1 MASRA
6 RTTATLNPRVIIRF
20 CCSAARAIACHQA
33 GAPERPQHRELGRQR
48 RYKESLKAK
57 EKAHAGQNRVLART
71 DWNAIGREPAMRLFG
86 DPFFWALVSMF
97 GLAGAD
103 ALVGSVRLARF

>member
-1 MASRA
+1 
-6 RTTATLNPRVIIRF
+6 
-20 CCSAARAIACHQA
+20 
-33 GAPERPQHRELGRQR
+33 
-48 RYKESLKAK
+48 
-57 EKAHAGQNRVLART
+57 
-71 DWNAIGREPAMRLFG
+71 MRLFG